1 MHDRSPLWHHQ
12 GMDSPEHLV
21 ALRREGEAFAA
32 ACVDADLSLRIAA
45 CPRFWLS
52 DLIWHV
58 TWVHDLFRFVVHHKA
73 TWPKQY
79 ERPTRPNRPLL
90 LPTYRMGFAA
100 LMEELAAADPSM
112 EVWTFTD
119 DHSVRFVIRRLA
131 HETAVHRWDA
141 ETAVG
146 LDATL
151 DPELASD
158 GIDEFLTHFA
168 RVGDEDA
175 APIGGSVHVHCT
187 DVPGEWTFYPGT
199 DESGAPTFELVREH
213 AKGDCALRGTA
224 SDLLL
229 AMWRRVPIERLDV
242 VGDAE
247 VAARFLAYPRLK

>member
-1 MHDRSPLWHHQ
+1 MQ
-12 GMDSPEHLV
+12 AMDSTDHLV

-32 ACVDADLSLRIAA
+32 ACVDADLSLRVAA

-79 ERPTRPNRPLL
+79 QRPTRPDRPML
-90 LPTYRMGFAA
+90 LPTYRLGFAA
-100 LMEELAAADPSM
+100 LMEELGNADPDM

-119 DHSVRFVIRRLA
+119 DHSVRFVMRRLA

-141 ETAVG
+141 ETAIGRDAV
-146 LDATL
+146 LDA
-151 DPELASD
+151 ELASD

-168 RVGDEDA
+168 RVADEDA
-175 APIGGSVHVHCT
+175 APIAGSVHIHCT
-187 DVPGEWTFYPGT
+187 DVPGEWTLTTGT
-199 DESGAPTFELVREH
+199 ADDGTSTFGLERAHV
-213 AKGDCALRGTA
+213 KGDCALRGTA

-229 AMWRRVPIERLDV
+229 AMWRRLPAERLDI